1 MSHLREDESSQR
13 RNVRN
18 YEIDIEDPKRAIY
31 FSRTSVI
38 HHSRIHQTVHDMCPM
53 CAIKNILPVEGLG
66 ECRRL
71 SHQGTLNSSWRR
83 LDLPIGSLE
92 PLYAEKTLET
102 ALGPVWGFHTS
113 GSTNWSIYT
122 VWPIGLLAK
131 WVLFLNVRLNEA
143 LEFCFHAAECSV

>member
-1 MSHLREDESSQR
+1 
-13 RNVRN
+13 
-18 YEIDIEDPKRAIY
+18 
-31 FSRTSVI
+31 
-38 HHSRIHQTVHDMCPM
+38 MCPM

-92 PLYAEKTLET
+92 LLYDEKTLEA
-102 ALGPVWGFHTS
+102 ALRSVWGFHTS
-113 GSTNWSIYT
+113 GSTKWSIYA

-143 LEFCFHAAECSV
+143 LEFCFHAAECSVLETVQRSLQLSEFSLVWLWCTGAGHASVVGFVTFALCFEGSVFC

>member
-1 MSHLREDESSQR
+1 MFHLREDESSQR

-38 HHSRIHQTVHDMCPM
+38 HHSRIHQAVHDMC
-53 CAIKNILPVEGLG
+53 AIRNILPVEGLG
-66 ECRRL
+66 ECIRL
-71 SHQGTLNSSWRR
+71 SNQGTLNSSWRR

-92 PLYAEKTLET
+92 PLYAEKTLE
-102 ALGPVWGFHTS
+102 AAVRSVWGSHTS
-113 GSTNWSIYT
+113 GSTKWSIYA

-131 WVLFLNVRLNEA
+131 WVFFLNVRLNEA
-143 LEFCFHAAECSV
+143 LEFCFHAAERYV